1 MKSVTLGAVRDA
13 PPRFIAAVPKSP
25 SGKILRRL
33 LKHAPPS
40 SSLLFLL
47 RFAFVFFGGLAL
59 CR

>member
-1 MKSVTLGAVRDA
+1 MPILNESKPKTSSKMKSVTLGAVRDA

-40 SSLLFLL
+40 
-47 RFAFVFFGGLAL
+47 
-59 CR
+59 